1 MIEFVSLE
9 HSQELDQYVSNHKNG
24 HFMQTS
30 LWGRAR
36 SDRNWIGI
44 IDRDENGSIRG
55 TMSLLC
61 RPMRKINQQLL
72 YAPRGPVFNDINSFL
87 RLVDAAVD
95 YGKKHHGYMLR
106 IDPPVLADNTE
117 FASTAVK
124 KGFSICTEADFGTY
138 QPKNVYQ
145 TDLTGMTEETLLES
159 FHQKTRYNIRLAL
172 RKGVTVREGSVADV
186 PVFQDMLKDTGKRD
200 GFTVHSQSFYTE
212 FLEAMPGNAHLFLA
226 EVDGKVAAG
235 TMEVIQ
241 GDKAWYV
248 YGGSYIEHR
257 NLMPNYLLQ
266 WEMMRAGLRNG
277 CTLYDFRGVEGFPTE
292 DNPKYGLHR
301 FKQGFNSRFVEYIG
315 QMDLIISKFSYNLV
329 RVVERLS
336 KLH

>member
-1 MIEFVSLE
+1 MIEFVNLE
-9 HSQELDQYVSNHKNG
+9 RSQELDQFVADHKNG

-44 IDRDENGSIRG
+44 IDRDEKGSIQG
-55 TMSLLC
+55 TMALLC
-61 RPMRKINQQLL
+61 RPMKRINQQLL
-72 YAPRGPVFNDINSFL
+72 YAPRGPVFNDLNTFL
-87 RLVDAAVD
+87 KLVDAAIA
-95 YGKKHHGYMLR
+95 YGKKNHGYMLR
-106 IDPPVLADNTE
+106 IDPPILAGDTK
-117 FASTAVK
+117 FASLAVK
-124 KGFSICTEADFGTY
+124 KGFSISSEAGFGTY

-145 TDLTGMTEETLLES
+145 TDLTGMTEETLMQS
-159 FHQKTRYNIRLAL
+159 FHQKTRYNIRLAI
-172 RKGVTVREGSVADV
+172 RKGVTVREGTVADV
-186 PVFQDMLKDTGKRD
+186 PVFHDMLKDTGKRD
-200 GFTVHSQSFYTE
+200 GFTVHPQSFYTE
-212 FLEAMPGNAHLFLA
+212 FMEAMPENAHLFIA
-226 EVDGKVAAG
+226 EVEGKAVAG

-248 YGGSYIEHR
+248 YGGSYVEHR

-266 WEMMRAGLRNG
+266 WEMMRAGLNSG

-301 FKQGFNSRFVEYIG
+301 FKQGFNSNFVEYVG

-329 RVVERLS
+329 RVVQRLS
-336 KLH
+336 SLG

>member
-1 MIEFVSLE
+1 MIEFIDLE
-9 HSQELDQYVSNHKNG
+9 HSQELDKFVAGHKNG

-36 SDRNWIGI
+36 TDRNWIGI
-44 IDRDENGSIRG
+44 IDRDENGSICG
-55 TMSLLC
+55 TMALLC

-72 YAPRGPVFNDINSFL
+72 YAPRGPVFSDMNSFL

-106 IDPPVLADNTE
+106 IDPPILASNKE
-117 FASTAVK
+117 FASTVVK
-124 KGFSICTEADFGTY
+124 RGFSIYTEASFNTY

-145 TDLTGMTEETLLES
+145 TDLTGMTEETLLNS
-159 FHQKTRYNIRLAL
+159 FHQKTRYNIRLAI
-172 RKGVTVREGSVADV
+172 RKGVTVREGTLEDI
-186 PVFQDMLKDTGKRD
+186 PVFHDMLKDTGKRD
-200 GFTVHSQSFYTE
+200 GFTVHSQSFYID
-212 FLEAMPGNAHLFLA
+212 FLKAMPDNAHLFIA
-226 EVDGKVAAG
+226 EVDGKPAAA

-248 YGGSYIEHR
+248 YGGSYVEHR

-266 WEMMRAGLRNG
+266 WEMMRTALKNG
-277 CTLYDFRGVEGFPTE
+277 CTLYDFRGVEGYPTE

-301 FKQGFNSRFVEYIG
+301 FKQGFNSHFVEYIG
-315 QMDLIISKFSYNLV
+315 QLDLIISRFSYGLV
-329 RVVERLS
+329 RAVELISRLR
-336 KLH
+336 